1 MTYLLATYWLPLL
14 LALALGAAVGFF
26 TFSHPA
32 RGWWPQSWPNWCK
45 LLSGLFVIG
54 VVVAWLALL
63 PGYAGHYLETALFL
77 LAAYFIGCL
86 VGSFIASL
94 AGVAEQPQLKPASA
108 SVAPASAA
116 VAATPAPAAP
126 ASAPVAATP
135 APAVPTPAPVAAA
148 PVAPIAEASD
158 DDHSLETNHPGV
170 RPAAVT
176 QSSPPDDLQIISGIG
191 PKNEMLLHRLGI
203 FYFRQIAEW
212 NEANISWVNSY
223 LKFKGRIEREDWVGQ
238 AKRLARGETL

>member
-14 LALALGAAVGFF
+14 LALVLGAAIGFF

-45 LLSGLFVIG
+45 LLGSLFVIG
-54 VVVAWLALL
+54 VIVAWLAVL
-63 PGYAGHYLETALFL
+63 PGHAGHYLETALLL

-86 VGSFIASL
+86 AGSWIASL
-94 AGVAEQPQLKPASA
+94 AGVAEQPQLKPA
-108 SVAPASAA
+108 
-116 VAATPAPAAP
+116 TAAP
-126 ASAPVAATP
+126 APWVVA
-135 APAVPTPAPVAAA
+135 PTPAPVAAA
-148 PVAPIAEASD
+148 PVAAATSNESD
-158 DDHSLETNHPGV
+158 DDHSTEANHPGA

-176 QSSPPDDLQIISGIG
+176 QSGAPDDLKIISGIG

-212 NEANISWVNSY
+212 NDDNISWVNSY

-238 AKRLARGETL
+238 AKRLARG